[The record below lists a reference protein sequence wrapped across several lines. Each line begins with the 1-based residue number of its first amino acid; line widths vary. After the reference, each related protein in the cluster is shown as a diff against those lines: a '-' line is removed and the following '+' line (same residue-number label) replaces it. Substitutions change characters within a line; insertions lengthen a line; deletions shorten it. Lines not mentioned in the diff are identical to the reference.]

1 MSEPAAV
8 GLGDAGAIGAT
19 AVQEPPPDAEAVVAE
34 VVARARR
41 AQAEFEHYSQEQ
53 VDEVVTAVAW
63 ACYKQENAEALA
75 RLAVE
80 TTGLGRY
87 EHKVLKNRRKT
98 FGTLC
103 DLQGAISVGVID
115 DDPRTGLTRIAKPVG
130 VVAAICPSTNP
141 SATPVNKAM
150 MILKGRNACIIG
162 PSPKGLATCELTVE
176 LIHREL
182 DKVGAPL
189 DLVQHVPGPI
199 SKDTSGALMRQADM
213 VVVTGSQGNVR
224 AAYSSGT
231 PAIGVGG
238 GNVPVII
245 ASSADLPDAAEKVK
259 RSKVFDYATSCSS
272 ENSVVID
279 SAVYDAAIEALE
291 REGGY
296 LASPAEKDRLE
307 AVMWKDGKLTG
318 TITAQPPEAIAE
330 AAGLDSPGARECEF
344 FMVEDDGVGPEHPFS
359 GEKLSLVLTV
369 YRYETFDEAVELVQ
383 SILDYQGAG
392 HSVGIHTREHEQ
404 TERLAHSLDV
414 VRVLE
419 NQSHTFG
426 NGGSFD
432 NGLNFTLTM
441 GCGTW
446 AGNSISENL
455 SYRHFL
461 NVTHL
466 VRVIPERKP
475 SEEEAF
481 GAYLDRH
488 GDGRGRGG
496 T

>member
-1 MSEPAAV
+1 MADTAAV
-8 GLGDAGAIGAT
+8 GLGDAGAIGGT
-19 AVQEPPPDAEAVVAE
+19 AVQDPPRDAEMVISE
-34 VVARARR
+34 LMERARR
-41 AQAEFEHYSQEQ
+41 AQAEFEAYTQEQ
-53 VDEVVTAVAW
+53 VDEVVTGVAW
-63 ACYKQENAEALA
+63 ACYKQENAEALG

-98 FGTLC
+98 FGTLS
-103 DLQGAISVGVID
+103 DLQGATSVGVID
-115 DDPRTGLTRIAKPVG
+115 DDPDTGLTRIAKPMG

-182 DKVGAPL
+182 EKVGAPL

-199 SKDTSGALMRQADM
+199 SKETSGALMRQADM
-213 VVVTGSQGNVR
+213 VVVTGSQNNVR

-245 ASSADLPDAAEKVK
+245 TRSADLSAAAEKVK

-279 SAVYDAAIEALE
+279 AAIYDEAIEAL
-291 REGGY
+291 RGEGGY
-296 LASPAEKDRLE
+296 LVSPDEKERLR

-318 TITAQPPEAIAE
+318 TVTAQPPDAVAR
-330 AAGLDSPGARECEF
+330 AAGLDSPGALECEF
-344 FMVEDDGVGPEHPFS
+344 FMVEDDGVGPDHPFS
-359 GEKLSLVLTV
+359 GEKLSVVLTV
-369 YRYETFDEAVELVQ
+369 YRYGSFDEAVALVQ
-383 SILDYQGAG
+383 TILDYQGAG
-392 HSVGIHTREHEQ
+392 HSVGIHTNEPAQ
-404 TERLAHSLDV
+404 SERLAHELKV

-419 NQSHTFG
+419 NQSHAFG

-432 NGLNFTLTM
+432 NGLEFTLTM
-441 GCGTW
+441 GCGSW

-455 SYRHFL
+455 SYRHFI

-488 GDGRGRGG
+488 GD
-496 T
+496 